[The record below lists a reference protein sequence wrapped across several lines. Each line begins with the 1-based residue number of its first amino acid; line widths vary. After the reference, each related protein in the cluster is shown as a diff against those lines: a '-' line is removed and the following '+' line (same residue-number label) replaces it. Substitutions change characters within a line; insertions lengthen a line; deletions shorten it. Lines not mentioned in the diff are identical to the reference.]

1 MSEAST
7 SPPPLVPDDSDAPS
21 GFGAGWAERKT
32 AEFEED
38 ALIGVVLNETYHI
51 ARVIG
56 EGGMGRVYE
65 AWHTRISKKRYAI
78 KILHAEF
85 ARNEGILKRFQRE
98 AETAACLSHGNSV
111 GVYDVGVTSDQRPFL
126 VSEYLEGSDLAHL
139 VKQRAPLAPGLVKH
153 IGLQI
158 AGALVEAHARGVV
171 HRDLKPQNIFLLAG
185 PNGEL
190 PDHPIAKVLDF
201 GLSRFL
207 DDADSELT
215 RSGMVMGTPSYMS
228 PEQARGERADHRV
241 DVYGLGAI
249 LYACVVGKPPFKCAS
264 PQATVLAVMNEEAP
278 RPSNLNPDVSP
289 DLELVIQ
296 TAMAREPERRYQT
309 MEEFCEALEGLP
321 GDAKHLRAR
330 VVSGARGDVSSL
342 RLQLLGSWTFAV
354 VFGLATATAALCG
367 AVNLRYGAWPL
378 SRGASGLLAM
388 VVLAAF
394 AAPVLSLLRRVRYQ
408 LWDNTPLVVQAL
420 ASTRRVVAS
429 GMFAY
434 GATAG
439 VLLLLNIVSA
449 LVPRVN
455 VLGETALA
463 TFSGVG
469 LVAFA
474 AATVATLAARFREHL
489 LSPGG
494 WVDRAETAAQVRRRQ
509 LVSGPIVVAT
519 ALLLGSSSVV
529 AGHRWPV
536 SNVDVVSD
544 AAEVEAPAIGNA
556 AIAGGSQPA
565 VEGGPAPVSAPAP
578 ASTAPLTNSSIPS
591 VPDEV
596 PAPLLQPEADA
607 GVEAQGIGEV
617 TDDALTAAISQGG
630 DALARLAEQYPNDP
644 RVLRALAMDHA
655 SRASGL
661 EKAIDTFKRLFA
673 VSPQAVHDS
682 DLQQIVLAVARS
694 KGTGMHK
701 AFDLMGYGMGY
712 VGPDLLYKLALS
724 DRDRRAQA
732 RAYLGRRKV
741 RERFS
746 PALDIAYEIQFALN
760 CSSRVALLPRAAQ
773 FGDERA
779 LVVLAALASAPKT
792 GCGKRK
798 QQPCRAKCPDEAAAF
813 EQTVRVIA
821 ARLQRPAPSPAAS
834 NPL

>member
-1 MSEAST
+1 MSDLT
-7 SPPPLVPDDSDAPS
+7 PSPPPLLPAESDAPS

-38 ALIGVVLNETYHI
+38 PLIGVILNETYHI

-78 KILHAEF
+78 KVLHAEF

-98 AETAACLSHGNSV
+98 AETAACLSHGNAV

-126 VSEYLEGSDLAHL
+126 VSEFLDGSDLAHL
-139 VKQRAPLAPGLVKH
+139 IKEQAPLSPGVIKH
-153 IGLQI
+153 VALQI
-158 AGALVEAHARGVV
+158 AGALIEAHARGVV

-185 PNGEL
+185 PNGKL
-190 PDHPIAKVLDF
+190 PEHPIAKVLDF

-249 LYACVVGKPPFKCAS
+249 LYACVVGKPPFKSSS

-278 RPSNLNPDVSP
+278 RPSNLNPDVAP

-309 MEEFCEALEGLP
+309 MEELCEALEDLP
-321 GDAKHLRAR
+321 GDDKHPR
-330 VVSGARGDVSSL
+330 VRQGTSSPGNVASL
-342 RLQLLGSWTFAV
+342 RSQLLGFWGFGV
-354 VFGLATATAALCG
+354 LLGLATGAGALCG
-367 AVNLRYGAWPL
+367 AVELRYGAWPL
-378 SRGASGLLAM
+378 SRGASGLLAL

-394 AAPVLSLLRRVRYQ
+394 SAPVLSLIRSVRYH

-420 ASTRRVVAS
+420 ASTRRVVSA
-429 GMFAY
+429 GAFAY

-439 VLLLLNIVSA
+439 ALLLLNIGHSLYA
-449 LVPRVN
+449 RLD
-455 VLGETALA
+455 VLGETTLT
-463 TFSGVG
+463 TFSGIG

-474 AATVATLAARFREHL
+474 AAAVAVMAAGFREHL

-494 WVDRAETAAQVRRRQ
+494 WVERAETAAQVRRRQ
-509 LVSGPIVVAT
+509 VVSGPVVVVS
-519 ALLLGSSSVV
+519 ALLLGSSAVV
-529 AGHRWPV
+529 AAHRWPV
-536 SNVDVVSD
+536 VHFDAKLSEFAPSPVVATTGAVATASPVAPSDV
-544 AAEVEAPAIGNA
+544 AKT
-556 AIAGGSQPA
+556 
-565 VEGGPAPVSAPAP
+565 
-578 ASTAPLTNSSIPS
+578 TAPPMPVADMTVAAA
-591 VPDEV
+591 VPLVSEV
-596 PAPLLQPEADA
+596 PAPNLLPEQDA
-607 GVEAQGIGEV
+607 GVGLEAEGIGEANN
-617 TDDALTAAISQGG
+617 DALTAAISQGG
-630 DALARLAEQYPNDP
+630 DALARLAEQYPSDP
-644 RVLRALAMDHA
+644 QVLRALAMDHA
-655 SRASGL
+655 SRASSL

-673 VSPQAVHDS
+673 VSPQAIHDN

-694 KGTGMHK
+694 KGTAMHK
-701 AFDLMGYGMGY
+701 AFDLMGYGMGH

-741 RERFS
+741 REKFS

-760 CSSRVALLPRAAQ
+760 CSSRAPLLPRAAQ

-779 LVVLAALASAPKT
+779 LVVLASLASAPKT

-798 QQPCRAKCPDEAAAF
+798 QQPCRAKCPDESVAF
-813 EQTVRVIA
+813 DQTVRVIA
-821 ARLQRPAPSPAAS
+821 SRLQRPAPAPS
-834 NPL
+834 NQQ

>member
-1 MSEAST
+1 MSDST
-7 SPPPLVPDDSDAPS
+7 PSPPPLLPAESDAPS

-78 KILHAEF
+78 KVLHAEF

-98 AETAACLSHGNSV
+98 AETAACLSHGNAV

-126 VSEYLEGSDLAHL
+126 VSEFLDGTDLAHL
-139 VKQRAPLAPGLVKH
+139 IKEQAPLSPGVVKH

-158 AGALVEAHARGVV
+158 AGALIEAHARGVV
-171 HRDLKPQNIFLLAG
+171 HRDLKPQNIFLLAA
-185 PNGEL
+185 PNGQL
-190 PDHPIAKVLDF
+190 PEHPIAKVLDF

-249 LYACVVGKPPFKCAS
+249 LYACVVGKPPFKSSS

-278 RPSNLNPDVSP
+278 RPSNHNPDVAP

-309 MEEFCEALEGLP
+309 MEEFCAALEGLP
-321 GDAKHLRAR
+321 GDGRQVGPR
-330 VVSGARGDVSSL
+330 VVAGPRSDAASL
-342 RLQLLGSWTFAV
+342 RSQLVGFWAFGVL
-354 VFGLATATAALCG
+354 FGLATAVAALCG
-367 AVNLRYGAWPL
+367 AVNLRYGAWPI

-394 AAPVLSLLRRVRYQ
+394 SAPVLSLIRSVRYQ

-420 ASTRRVVAS
+420 ASTRRVVSA
-429 GMFAY
+429 GVFAY
-434 GATAG
+434 GATTG
-439 VLLLLNIVSA
+439 VLLLLNVGSSLHTRLDI
-449 LVPRVN
+449 
-455 VLGETALA
+455 LGETTLK
-463 TFSGVG
+463 TFSGIG

-474 AATVATLAARFREHL
+474 AAAFAAAASGFREHL

-509 LVSGPIVVAT
+509 LVSGPIVVAF
-519 ALLLGSSSVV
+519 AVLLGSSTVV
-529 AGHRWPV
+529 AAHRWPLA
-536 SNVDVVSD
+536 NFDVLHSELPAATAAATSPTTPT
-544 AAEVEAPAIGNA
+544 AAEVA
-556 AIAGGSQPA
+556 AN
-565 VEGGPAPVSAPAP
+565 PVVTATATSAQSTLASPPAP
-578 ASTAPLTNSSIPS
+578 ALASEN
-591 VPDEV
+591 V
-596 PAPLLQPEADA
+596 PAPLALSDLDAGAGPEAE
-607 GVEAQGIGEV
+607 GVGEANN
-617 TDDALTAAISQGG
+617 DALTAAISQGG
-630 DALARLAEQYPNDP
+630 DALARLAEQFPNDP
-644 RVLRALAMDHA
+644 QVLRALAMDHA

-661 EKAIDTFKRLFA
+661 EKAIDTFKRLFT
-673 VSPQAVHDS
+673 VSPQAINDT

-694 KGTGMHK
+694 KGTAMHK
-701 AFDLMGYGMGY
+701 AFDLMGYGMGH

-741 RERFS
+741 REKFS

-798 QQPCRAKCPDEAAAF
+798 QQPCRAKCPDESTAF
-813 EQTVRVIA
+813 EQTVRSIA
-821 ARLQRPAPSPAAS
+821 ARLQRPAAPAVGNS
-834 NPL
+834 Q